1 MREATVS
8 IGIFGRIVSMFQN
21 LLNGEPVSRSGV
33 LILAVCGVVVLLC
46 LIVGWLY
53 FRRDNNA

>member
-1 MREATVS
+1 MS